1 VTQEEQTVLTI
12 EGSCCQTRSLGVR
25 ADDAL
30 VDHVLITDAPSV
42 TRPQT
47 HLVRVKP

>member
-1 VTQEEQTVLTI
+1 MTQEEQTVLTI
-12 EGSCCQTRSLGVR
+12 CCQTGSLGVR

-30 VDHVLITDAPSV
+30 VDHVLITDAPGA